1 MSAGPLVVCK
11 TLEGSLQNDC
21 KLEKH
26 RKTGTHSQMYT
37 HAAGEA
43 NEQIIKEKENK
54 SDKQVF

>member
-21 KLEKH
+21 KLEN
-26 RKTGTHSQMYT
+26 TGKQAHKQMHT
-37 HAAGEA
+37 HAAREA